1 MSTSRRR
8 CTALLCGTVLLANA
22 CRDGTDFAGALCPTV
37 QRWSDDSVTAVNLF
51 QEDSPALDGP
61 VARRARYLKAF
72 ADLHRVVNRFDAAL
86 GDLPYPEAADAE
98 LRARLRDAAVRVKAE
113 YDDDLA
119 EARGLPDEAY
129 AGVQVNDGHLFTGNE
144 KAKAIVFDAVGSIW
158 RDFGLVDENC
168 GRHDPVTVD
177 DRPG

>member
-1 MSTSRRR
+1 MRRR
-8 CTALLCGTVLLANA
+8 RSLAAGLLVTLLAA
-22 CRDGTDFAGALCPTV
+22 AGCGDRPDFAGALCPTV

-51 QEDSPALDGP
+51 QEDSPSLAGP
-61 VARRARYLKAF
+61 SARRARYLKAF

-86 GDLPYPEAADAE
+86 GDLPYPANGGAE
-98 LRARLRDAAVRVKAE
+98 MRARLQDAAARAKGE
-113 YDDDLA
+113 YDDDLTD
-119 EARGLPDEAY
+119 ARSLPDA
-129 AGVQVNDGHLFTGNE
+129 AFASVQVNDGHLFTGNE

-158 RDFGLVDENC
+158 RDFGVVDENC